1 METKVVVSSK
11 REIAAI
17 EALTILQFHIASC
30 VSRKEMFT
38 VGKIFQPT
46 PGLKKRSSTLDKLH
60 SYPFI
65 PLRPDIIL
73 SELIFAIEL
82 LTGKFGRDSW
92 TKAPKFLDAGCGPG
106 NIMLLAG
113 ACGFNPY
120 GIELD
125 TEAIEHAKHFNPYYR
140 NISRR
145 NILTYKDYG
154 KFDVVYYYCP
164 INGPKQTNF
173 EELVEDTMKV
183 GAILL
188 PHLKKS
194 RRIIDDERFKRLEKT
209 PSTIPLYMKVAE

>member
-106 NIMLLAG
+106 NIILLAG
-113 ACGFNPY
+113 ACGYFDLQRLREVRRSLLLLSNKWPKTN
-120 GIELD
+120 EL
-125 TEAIEHAKHFNPYYR
+125 
-140 NISRR
+140 RR
-145 NILTYKDYG
+145 TCRG
-154 KFDVVYYYCP
+154 
-164 INGPKQTNF
+164 
-173 EELVEDTMKV
+173 
-183 GAILL
+183 
-188 PHLKKS
+188 H
-194 RRIIDDERFKRLEKT
+194 DESWSNSASASKEK
-209 PSTIPLYMKVAE
+209 